1 MKIAVC
7 ISGQLRKLEENLI
20 ATAFKDYDV
29 DYYVHTWD
37 HTFNPNLKIVKDYF
51 PNAVIEIEK
60 YEDTFDK
67 FFDDD
72 DVDKNRYQFAQFYT
86 ILKSLQLCATSG
98 KKYDYYIR
106 SRSDVMWP
114 THLWPDKVVNQ
125 LNLDAMA
132 IITNSRTVKNRDSIE
147 FATCEIPI
155 VAVGI
160 AGLENNMYALREW
173 SWCMNQVAFD
183 ITIKNSPEQM
193 VYIAKEIRDSFL
205 QHSTHNSLQS
215 PGIWGKFFEKSNM
228 IIQNTS
234 QFNTRL
240 LRYPS
245 SKKLEIL
252 HYGDIS

>member
-29 DYYVHTWD
+29 DYYIHTWE
-37 HTFNPNLKIVKDYF
+37 HELNPNLHLIRDYF
-51 PNAVIEIEK
+51 PNAIVEVEK
-60 YEDTFDK
+60 YEEVFDK
-67 FFDDD
+67 CFDNGDT
-72 DVDKNRYQFAQFYT
+72 DKNRYLFAQFYT
-86 ILKSLQLCATSG
+86 IVKSLRLCANSG

-106 SRSDVMWP
+106 SRTDVIWP
-114 THLWPDKVVNQ
+114 MDLWPNRVVNQ
-125 LNLDAMA
+125 LNLDTSA
-132 IITNSRTVKNRDSIE
+132 IITNSRIVKNTDSVE
-147 FATCEIPI
+147 FTKCEIPV

-160 AGLENNMYALREW
+160 AGLENNMYTLREW

-193 VYIAKEIRDSFL
+193 VHIAKEIRDSFL
-205 QHSTHNSLQS
+205 QHPTHNTLQS

-240 LRYPS
+240 LRYP
-245 SKKLEIL
+245 KNKQRFI
-252 HYGDIS
+252 HGYGDIS

>member
-29 DYYVHTWD
+29 DYYIHTWE
-37 HTFNPNLKIVKDYF
+37 HELNPNLHLIKDYF
-51 PNAVIEIEK
+51 PNAVVEVEK
-60 YEDTFDK
+60 YEEVFDK
-67 FFDDD
+67 CFDNGDT
-72 DVDKNRYQFAQFYT
+72 DKNRYLFAQFYT
-86 ILKSLQLCATSG
+86 IVKSLRLCANSG

-106 SRSDVMWP
+106 TRTDVIWP
-114 THLWPDKVVNQ
+114 THLWLNNVANQ

-132 IITNSRTVKNRDSIE
+132 IIANSRAVKDSIE
-147 FATCEIPI
+147 FTTCEIRI

-160 AGLENNMYALREW
+160 AGLENNMYTLREW

-183 ITIKNSPEQM
+183 ITIKNNPEQM
-193 VYIAKEIRDSFL
+193 VHIAKEIRDSFL
-205 QHSTHNSLQS
+205 QHPTHNTLQS

-240 LRYPS
+240 LRYPEN
-245 SKKLEIL
+245 KQNFIDG
-252 HYGDIS
+252 YGDIS